1 MPRGRPR
8 KQPVVQPAPMPAP
21 AIPPEPAPRMPWDD
35 APDDIVADV
44 LRRVMQMA
52 PQLSAEIALSVDRQV
67 RETWGGDRVYVP
79 RRAGAGS
86 SERNAAIRRD
96 FARGERTGLLARRYG
111 ISRQRVWEIVKAAAL
126 RG

>member
-8 KQPVVQPAPMPAP
+8 KQPLPQPVPMPAP
-21 AIPPEPAPRMPWDD
+21 AMPHEPAPRMPWDD

-44 LRRVMQMA
+44 LRRVMAMA

-79 RRAGAGS
+79 RRAGAGR
-86 SERNAAIRRD
+86 SERNDRIRQD
-96 FARGERTGLLARRYG
+96 FARGERLGLLSRRYNLTE
-111 ISRQRVWEIVKAAAL
+111 RQLLNIL
-126 RG
+126 HGNPLP